1 MQQILEKLSK
11 SSPYAVATDS
21 DDKDIFKYLHIETDI
36 EKEYI
41 ETLKGL
47 KEKRVIFL
55 CGSSGDGKSAIIT
68 RTQKQF
74 KDRYKFHLDATH
86 SFSPNETALERLD
99 KVFEDYNQG
108 ANSLVMGINMGILIN
123 YAKYNIDKN
132 REIKENIQ
140 SYLKSPLNKIDE
152 SIFINFEDYPKFE
165 NIEQGITSTF
175 LKDIF
180 QKVTSSSPEN
190 PFYQAYLR
198 GKEQRTLLCDNF
210 EFLAKESVQDRIIE
224 LIVLSYLKYNQFLT
238 ARAILDF
245 IYTLL
250 SDDKLLSDTLFEHSS
265 NAIIKNICYEDPCLK
280 RSERIDSFLI
290 KQANQEED
298 ESLIIFLEELDF
310 FDKKLNPCSLLR
322 VFYLLNSDSISN
334 DYHKQFFQ
342 EPSLVE
348 EYIYLLIAH
357 NGGEDTKEVKAFYQK
372 IKKALFSYINR
383 NRLKD
388 KTNELIILESD
399 DAFIS
404 VEVDI
409 KRDKNMIKKGD
420 SKKIK
425 SFECY
430 LLANDKSIK
439 PIEITFNI
447 YKMIEDI
454 NNGYRPNRYD
464 KNSLIIFNEFIERI
478 VDEVKTSNKLIVTDK
493 EKRYIF
499 TKIDEDEIEVE
510 LR

>member
-1 MQQILEKLSK
+1 MKNILEKLSK
-11 SSPYAVATDS
+11 SSPYAVATDN
-21 DDKDIFKYLHIETDI
+21 DKDIFKYLHIKTDI
-36 EKEYI
+36 EKEYL
-41 ETLKGL
+41 ETLKDL
-47 KEKRVIFL
+47 KEKRIIFL

-68 RTQKQF
+68 RTQNQF
-74 KDRYKFHLDATH
+74 NDRYKFHLDATH

-99 KVFEDYNQG
+99 KVFEAYIQG
-108 ANSLVMGINMGILIN
+108 DKSLVIGINMGILIN
-123 YAKYNIDKN
+123 YSKYNRDKN
-132 REIKENIQ
+132 SKIKKSIQ
-140 SYLKSPLNKIDE
+140 AYLNSPQKEVEE

-165 NIEQGITSTF
+165 NIEERITSKF
-175 LKDIF
+175 LKNIF
-180 QKVTSSSPEN
+180 QKVTSDSFEN
-190 PFYQAYLR
+190 PFYQAYLK
-198 GKEQRTLLCDNF
+198 GKEHRTLLCDNF
-210 EFLAKESVQDRIIE
+210 EFLARESVQDRIIE

-250 SDDKLLSDTLFEHSS
+250 SDNKLLSDTLFENTTNS
-265 NAIIKNICYEDPCLK
+265 IIKNISQEDPCLR
-280 RSERIDSFLI
+280 RSESIDSFLL
-290 KQANQEED
+290 KQANQEENKLLNVFLQD
-298 ESLIIFLEELDF
+298 LNLI
-310 FDKKLNPCSLLR
+310 DKNLNPCSLLR

-334 DYHKQFFQ
+334 DYHKEFFQ
-342 EPSLVE
+342 ESNLVE
-348 EYIYLLIAH
+348 EYIRLLIAH
-357 NGGEDTKEVKAFYQK
+357 NRGEDNSEVKVFYKK

-430 LLANDKSIK
+430 LLANDKRIK

-464 KNSLIIFNEFIERI
+464 KNSLIIFHEFMERI

-499 TKIDEDEIEVE
+499 TEIDEDEIEVE
-510 LR
+510 